1 MVMVVSLILLV
12 GEMVMTVVVT
22 GERGP
27 KWRDSAVVFLTRN
40 SLMGVLVQFAELMI
54 TVHLNKKTLKECKQK
69 ALSKP
74 VEERGVEGRETQ
86 RGKIRLRLS
95 RETSLEL
102 IEALKQQNGTS
113 SFDGG
118 VNVSLSTRSS
128 RHRVNSLSSIVTV

>member
-1 MVMVVSLILLV
+1 MVVSLVLSL
-12 GEMVMTVVVT
+12 GEMVLSVVVT

-40 SLMGVLVQFAELMI
+40 SLMGVLVQFAELMF
-54 TVHLNKKTLKECKQK
+54 TVHLNKKTLKECKHK
-69 ALSKP
+69 ALSEP
-74 VEERGVEGRETQ
+74 VEERVKGRETQ

-102 IEALKQQNGTS
+102 IEALKQRNGTS

>member
-1 MVMVVSLILLV
+1 MVMVVSLVLSV
-12 GEMVMTVVVT
+12 GEMVLSVVVT

-69 ALSKP
+69 ALSEP

-102 IEALKQQNGTS
+102 IEALKQRNGTC

-128 RHRVNSLSSIVTV
+128 RQRVNSLSSTVTV